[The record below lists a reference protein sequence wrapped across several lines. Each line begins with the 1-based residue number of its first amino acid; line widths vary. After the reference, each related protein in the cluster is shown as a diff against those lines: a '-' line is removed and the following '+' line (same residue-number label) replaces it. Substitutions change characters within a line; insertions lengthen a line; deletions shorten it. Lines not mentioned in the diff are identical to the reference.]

1 MRLRALT
8 RPRGAPR
15 RIGAAAPLVLAALAA
30 GCAPRLSSPR
40 SVPGTAPSPAE
51 PWKPP
56 PGIEIPKAARKA
68 APPEIPK
75 DLEKPGATV
84 TLEQVIDV
92 ALRNNPDTRAAWLN
106 AVAAAAH
113 LGSQRSSYL
122 PEIDLNGTVTRLK
135 SAAVGGQFN
144 FIQTNY
150 GPSVALSYLLLDFG
164 GRNAQVEQ
172 ARQQLLAANWTQDA
186 VIQSIVLQVEQA
198 YYQYLNAKALRDA
211 EQASLK
217 EAQANLDAAN
227 ERHRA
232 GVATI
237 ADVLQARTALSQAQL
252 NLETVEGQIQTV
264 QGSLATA
271 MGLPATTKFEVG
283 VLPEEIPVTEVD
295 QAVDGLIRRA
305 ESQRPDLAAAR
316 SQALQA
322 ASRIQEV
329 RSAGLPDL
337 SLTANAGRTFYYNSV
352 RNPSTTYSWSV
363 LFHFPVFTGFKNSY
377 DVRQARAQAAA
388 AEQQAESLEQQ
399 IVLQVWT
406 SYYSLKTAT
415 QRLKTSKDLLASALQ
430 SEQVASGRYK
440 AGVGGILDL
449 LSAEAALASA
459 RAQEVQSRSDWLVAV
474 AQLAHDTG
482 SLNLPSEQTA
492 PASAPVEQKGTP

>member
-1 MRLRALT
+1 MRLRAFT
-8 RPRGAPR
+8 RSPFRPCQA
-15 RIGAAAPLVLAALAA
+15 GAAAVLTLAGLTA
-30 GCAPRLSSPR
+30 GCVPHLSGPR

-51 PWKPP
+51 PWTPP
-56 PGIEIPKAARKA
+56 RGIEAPKAPKKA
-68 APPEIPK
+68 VPPAIPK

-84 TLEQVIDV
+84 PLEQVIDI

-113 LGSQRSSYL
+113 LGSERAAYL
-122 PEIDLNGTVTRLK
+122 PEIDLNGTANRLK
-135 SAAVGGQFN
+135 SSAVGGQFN

-150 GPSVALSYLLLDFG
+150 GPAVALSYLLLDFG
-164 GRNAQVEQ
+164 GRSALVEE
-172 ARQQLLAANWTQDA
+172 ARQQLLATDWTHDA
-186 VIQSIVLQVEQA
+186 VIQNTVLAVEQA

-211 EQASLK
+211 QEASLK

-252 NLETVEGQIQTV
+252 DLETVEGQIQTV

-283 VLPEEIPVTEVD
+283 VLPEEIPTTEVAQQVD
-295 QAVDGLIRRA
+295 QLIERA
-305 ESQRPDLAAAR
+305 EAQRPDLAAAR
-316 SQALQA
+316 STALQA
-322 ASRIQEV
+322 ASHV
-329 RSAGLPDL
+329 REIRSEGLPAL
-337 SLTANAGRTFYYNSV
+337 SLTANAGRTFYYHTTRS
-352 RNPSTTYSWSV
+352 PSTTYSWTLS
-363 LFHFPVFTGFKNSY
+363 FHFPVFTGFKNSY
-377 DVRQARAQAAA
+377 DIREARAE
-388 AEQQAESLEQQ
+388 AESADAQAESLEQQ

-406 SYYSLKTAT
+406 SYYTLKTAT
-415 QRLKTSKDLLASALQ
+415 QRLSTSKDLLASALQ

-459 RAQEVQSRSDWLVAV
+459 RAQEVQARSDWLVAV

-482 SLNLPSEQTA
+482 SLNLPSSATA
-492 PASAPVEQKGTP
+492 PASAPAEQKGTP